1 MEFCDNRSQLQR
13 EETIQKKRKKLS
25 AKDDDDELQHS
36 KKLGSE
42 DGFVFSTRR
51 VTRSASKQQ
60 QQQHGEGEKQKKPV
74 CSMDWREMTDEELKA
89 YKKKAK
95 ESEGFDV
102 GEVPEDVFM
111 NIIIPCELD
120 GPASELRPY
129 IKMAK
134 KALVAYNQENGTEY
148 KFVKHVRVNR
158 KGGATVSSYFI
169 TFEAK
174 DKKAGSQNFQT
185 AVGCYRD
192 IIDIRFCRVEK
203 KLQEP
208 QGPGEEKKGSGETSQ
223 L

>member
-1 MEFCDNRSQLQR
+1 
-13 EETIQKKRKKLS
+13 
-25 AKDDDDELQHS
+25 
-36 KKLGSE
+36 
-42 DGFVFSTRR
+42 
-51 VTRSASKQQ
+51 
-60 QQQHGEGEKQKKPV
+60 
-74 CSMDWREMTDEELKA
+74 MTDEELKA

-129 IKMAK
+129 NKMAK

-185 AVGCYRD
+185 AVGCHRD
-192 IIDIRFCRVEK
+192 IIDIGFCRVEK
-203 KLQEP
+203 KIARTP
-208 QGPGEEKKGSGETSQ
+208 RSWGEKKKVLGRHHNCSSMMV
-223 L
+223 